1 MSPRLTPSHRSGI
14 VVTARYRPVYCHRCG
29 VEVATLI
36 MAATPD
42 NPRRRLIKV
51 NTATITD
58 SVGNEYCPD
67 CWPIAAEEIAQ
78 AEALLVLSAASRV
91 YTIDPTYRPAEVD
104 EEEPQP
110 KRTAERKPASE
121 LADLT
126 TPGRMR
132 PAERFIVRHNG
143 RVVDEGRNGKNGGG
157 KA

>member
-1 MSPRLTPSHRSGI
+1 
-14 VVTARYRPVYCHRCG
+14 
-29 VEVATLI
+29 
-36 MAATPD
+36 
-42 NPRRRLIKV
+42 
-51 NTATITD
+51 
-58 SVGNEYCPD
+58 
-67 CWPIAAEEIAQ
+67 
-78 AEALLVLSAASRV
+78 
-91 YTIDPTYRPAEVD
+91 VD